1 MLMFLV
7 CLPLCFVLKVGS
19 KPWIYCYNVCIA
31 FDQQVNAWLGGDH
44 DQTISSRA
52 GLARR
57 RGSTFGKLAADFIDW
72 LFSPLEKNHCEK
84 AIAFDALRKRSYET
98 WTW

>member
-1 MLMFLV
+1 MLMFLL
-7 CLPLCFVLKVGS
+7 CLPLCFILKPGTRL
-19 KPWIYCYNVCIA
+19 WIYCYNVCLA

-57 RGSTFGKLAADFIDW
+57 RGSKLGAVAANFIDW
-72 LFSPLEKNHCEK
+72 LFSPLENDHCER
-84 AIAFDALRKRSYET
+84 AIKFDAQRKRSFET